1 MRSLEMLSALDRI
14 MRGFKSDDEE
24 KPDAGLRDEL
34 QTMEARVRKMRE
46 NRNSYRDQGKAMA
59 QKRDGVQE
67 QYREHRDKLKL
78 VKSELDAIHA
88 ERNLH
93 KAKRDAVNAQLKDLF
108 SQVKGRR
115 TEAGGK
121 KSATAE
127 YSQLMNEIK
136 NLDEQFQ
143 TTSSST
149 KKEKETMERIKRMKR
164 RVGELEP
171 EVAKFELVSVDLSNL
186 DEAIATLKA
195 ESDDAHNLFVEALKA
210 ADEKWAEY
218 KEGLDHR
225 DFLKAEGDRH
235 HLESVE
241 YHEKANVIHDKITEL
256 MVDVNKAREQLNMAV
271 EERKS
276 WMVDHNKAVKAEM
289 KTGAESD
296 EVADQLVSSL
306 LNEGQLMFGGIGHN
320 EPVSKKK
327 RGTSSSKKKN
337 MRRLDPVRRR

>member
-1 MRSLEMLSALDRI
+1 MLSPLEPT
-14 MRGFKSDDEE
+14 MRGFKSDDEK

-46 NRNSYRDQGKAMA
+46 NRNSNREQGKAMA

-78 VKSELDAIHA
+78 VKTELDAIHA

-108 SQVKGRR
+108 GQVKGRR
-115 TEAGGK
+115 SEAGGK

-136 NLDEQFQ
+136 NLDEKFQ

-149 KKEKETMERIKRMKR
+149 KKEKETMERMKRMKR
-164 RVGELEP
+164 RVEELEP

-195 ESDDAHNLFVEALKA
+195 ESDDAHKLFVETLKA

-241 YHEKANVIHDKITEL
+241 FHEKANVIHEKITEL
-256 MVDVNKAREQLNMAV
+256 MVDVNKVREQLNMAV

-276 WMVDHNKAVKAEM
+276 WMVDHNNAVKAEM

-296 EVADQLVSSL
+296 EVADRLVSSL
-306 LNEGQLMFGGIGHN
+306 LSEGQLMFGGIGNN
-320 EPVSKKK
+320 EPLKKQK
-327 RGTSSSKKKN
+327 RGSGSSKKKN

>member
-1 MRSLEMLSALDRI
+1 
-14 MRGFKSDDEE
+14 MRGLRGDDEK
-24 KPDAGLRDEL
+24 KPDSGLREEL
-34 QTMEARVRKMRE
+34 QTMEAKVRKMRE
-46 NRNSYRDQGKAMA
+46 TRNSLREQGKALA
-59 QKRDGVQE
+59 KKRDAVQE

-93 KAKRDAVNAQLKDLF
+93 KAKRDAVNAQLKELF
-108 SQVKGRR
+108 GQAKGRR
-115 TEAGGK
+115 SEAGAK

-164 RVGELEP
+164 RAEELAP
-171 EVAKFELVSVDLSNL
+171 EVEKFELVSVDLSNL

-195 ESDDAHNLFVEALKA
+195 ESDDAHNLFVAALKR

-241 YHEKANVIHDKITEL
+241 YHEKANGVHEKITEL
-256 MVDVNKAREQLNMAV
+256 MVDVNKVREQLNMAV

-276 WMVDHNKAVKAEM
+276 WMVDHNNAVKAEM

-296 EVADQLVSSL
+296 EVADQLVASL
-306 LNEGQLMFGGIGHN
+306 LSEGQLVFGGIGSN
-320 EPVSKKK
+320 EPVKKEK
-327 RGTSSSKKKN
+327 RGATNSKKKN
-337 MRRLDPVRRR
+337 MRRLNPVRRR